1 MKSYWM
7 MGFAT
12 LLLIAFSIF
21 SANALEIRGS
31 VAGTVNGAWNLVDN
45 TYTWNPQNF
54 AGFDYDID
62 NDVGSE
68 TLTTSL
74 TEGNKLS
81 GDAPYGIAYEA
92 NNQVKAL
99 SNAQADMEYGKLRV
113 STIDSTTGMITLDN
127 KDNAITLSKN
137 KNTEIM
143 PEIYIRVAD
152 NDTLRYYIYKNITK
166 PGTYEIRG
174 AVAGTVNGQSN
185 LVDGSYTWSP
195 QNFAGFYYDIKKDIG
210 TETLVT
216 TLTEDNRLSGDA
228 PYGVTYATTAQA
240 KYYEY
245 EAWGCYKVIG
255 FQSEKYFAGYIQ
267 SASGD
272 SDLLFRESTDENSL
286 SSEQLEKILVDDD
299 TKMAVKKGE
308 SIKLKEGYELFL
320 KGINSEGQI
329 YLELQKDG
337 RLVDESFLAP
347 SVYGATIY
355 DKTYLYRANVGSQ
368 KKLVTIA
375 VHFRSTY
382 KDEERALAVVDG
394 IWQISDTPIDVR
406 ADTQYDKMTIR
417 TVDATNGVITMDNKD
432 NSIVLAKKSDIELM
446 PGIHIRTANNNTLRY
461 YIYKTEMVG
470 KNSA

>member
-1 MKSYWM
+1 MLGLAILLM
-7 MGFAT
+7 M
-12 LLLIAFSIF
+12 AFSTI
-21 SANALEIRGS
+21 SVNALEIRGS
-31 VAGTVNGAWNLVDN
+31 VATDS
-45 TYTWNPQNF
+45 YTWTPQNF

-62 NDVGSE
+62 QDVGTE

-81 GDAPYGIAYEA
+81 GDAPYGIVYEA
-92 NNQVKAL
+92 NNRVKAL

-113 STIDSTTGMITLDN
+113 STIDSTTGIITLDN

-143 PEIYIRVAD
+143 PGIYIKTAD
-152 NDTLRYYIYKNITK
+152 NDTLRYYIYENITK

-174 AVAGTVNGQSN
+174 AVAGTINGQSN
-185 LVDGSYTWSP
+185 LEGGDYYRWDP
-195 QNFAGFYYDIKKDIG
+195 QNFAGFYYDIKNDIG
-210 TETLVT
+210 METLTT
-216 TLTEDNRLSGDA
+216 TLYDGNKLSGDA

-240 KYYEY
+240 KDYEY
-245 EAWGCYKVIG
+245 GNWGCYKVIG
-255 FQSEKYFAGYIQ
+255 FQSEKYFAGYIE

-272 SDLLFRESTDENSL
+272 SSLFFRESTDENSL

-299 TKMAVKKGE
+299 TRMTVKKGE
-308 SIKLKEGYELFL
+308 SIKLEEGYELFL
-320 KGINSEGQI
+320 KGINSDGQI

-337 RLVDESFLAP
+337 KLVDESFLAP

-394 IWQISDTPIDVR
+394 VWQISDTPIDVR
-406 ADTQYDKMTIR
+406 ADTQYGKMTIR

-432 NSIVLAKKSDIELM
+432 NAIVLAKKSDIELM
-446 PGIHIRTANNNTLRY
+446 PGIHIRTANNDTLRY
-461 YIYKTEMVG
+461 YIYKIETVG
-470 KNSA
+470 KNAA